1 MFIKVRLK
9 KLYKLMLK
17 DIYHF
22 GTFHSSIN
30 CKLKM
35 KMEIDKLFLMMG
47 GMKLLWLKII
57 SDIHT

>member
-1 MFIKVRLK
+1 
-9 KLYKLMLK
+9 MLK